1 MNAGVRNGTLSPV
14 STDSQEWSPIT
25 RYTNL
30 AGENPYSP
38 TLPPSTYG
46 GSQYGGSNADGG
58 MLNGMRS
65 QPNGNGNPSPPSS
78 IGRSSDGAGLYAAS
92 LAGSD
97 VSTNTNSSFSNTSNT
112 SRSHSTSLTWL
123 FLKNMAP

>member
-46 GSQYGGSNADGG
+46 GSQYGGSNADGN

-65 QPNGNGNPSPPSS
+65 QPNGNPSPPSSIGRSS

-92 LAGSD
+92 IAGSD
-97 VSTNTNSSFSNTSNT
+97 VSTVRRLPLCS
-112 SRSHSTSLTWL
+112 
-123 FLKNMAP
+123 